1 MEDQVV
7 QAVKELLYEVREMR
21 QEMEAFKQEIRQE
34 MQSFKQEIR
43 QEMQSFKQEIRQ
55 EMESFKQEMRQEM
68 ESFKQ
73 EMRQE
78 METFKQ
84 EIREEIRE
92 LHVRIGKLETKVDK
106 LHDKFELHAQKQW
119 QTEADVYRL
128 KKLIGI
134 E

>member
-1 MEDQVV
+1 MLGVKRIERGEWKMESQVL

-21 QEMEAFKQEIRQE
+21 GEIESLKEEMR
-34 MQSFKQEIR
+34 SFKQEMR
-43 QEMQSFKQEIRQ
+43 T
-55 EMESFKQEMRQEM
+55 EMESFKQEMRAEM

-73 EMRQE
+73 EIRA
-78 METFKQ
+78 
-84 EIREEIRE
+84 EIKE

>member
-43 QEMQSFKQEIRQ
+43 QEMQNFKQEIRQEMESFKQEIRQ
-55 EMESFKQEMRQEM
+55 EMESFKQEIRQEM
-68 ESFKQ
+68 QS
-73 EMRQE
+73 
-78 METFKQ
+78 FKQ
-84 EIREEIRE
+84 EIREEIKE

>member
-1 MEDQVV
+1 MESQVL

-21 QEMEAFKQEIRQE
+21 A
-34 MQSFKQEIR
+34 
-43 QEMQSFKQEIRQ
+43 
-55 EMESFKQEMRQEM
+55 EMESFKQEMRAEM

-73 EMRQE
+73 EMRAEMESFKQE
-78 METFKQ
+78 MRAEMESFKQ
-84 EIREEIRE
+84 EIREEIKE

>member
-1 MEDQVV
+1 MEDQVI

-21 QEMEAFKQEIRQE
+21 QDLE
-34 MQSFKQEIR
+34 SFKQEMR
-43 QEMQSFKQEIRQ
+43 QD
-55 EMESFKQEMRQEM
+55 MESFKQEMR
-68 ESFKQ
+68 
-73 EMRQE
+73 
-78 METFKQ
+78 
-84 EIREEIRE
+84 EEIKE
-92 LHVRIGKLETKVDK
+92 LHMRIGKLETKVDK

>member
-1 MEDQVV
+1 MESQIL
-7 QAVKELLYEVREMR
+7 QAVKELLHEVREMR
-21 QEMEAFKQEIRQE
+21 TEMESLKQEMRA
-34 MQSFKQEIR
+34 
-43 QEMQSFKQEIRQ
+43 
-55 EMESFKQEMRQEM
+55 EMESFKQEMRTEM
-68 ESFKQ
+68 ES
-73 EMRQE
+73 
-78 METFKQ
+78 FKQ
-84 EIREEIRE
+84 EIREEIKE

>member
-1 MEDQVV
+1 VEDQVV

-21 QEMEAFKQEIRQE
+21 QEME
-34 MQSFKQEIR
+34 SFKQEIR
-43 QEMQSFKQEIRQ
+43 QEMQSFKQE
-55 EMESFKQEMRQEM
+55 MENFKQEMRQEM
-68 ESFKQ
+68 EA
-73 EMRQE
+73 
-78 METFKQ
+78 FKQ
-84 EIREEIRE
+84 EIREEIKE

>member
-1 MEDQVV
+1 MESQVL

-21 QEMEAFKQEIRQE
+21 A
-34 MQSFKQEIR
+34 
-43 QEMQSFKQEIRQ
+43 
-55 EMESFKQEMRQEM
+55 EMESFKQEMRAEM

-73 EMRQE
+73 EMRAE
-78 METFKQ
+78 MESFKQ
-84 EIREEIRE
+84 EIREEIKE
-92 LHVRIGKLETKVDK
+92 LHVRIGKLEAKVDK

>member
-1 MEDQVV
+1 MESQIL
-7 QAVKELLYEVREMR
+7 QAVKELLHEVREMR
-21 QEMEAFKQEIRQE
+21 T
-34 MQSFKQEIR
+34 
-43 QEMQSFKQEIRQ
+43 
-55 EMESFKQEMRQEM
+55 EMESFKQEMRTEMKSFKQEMRAEM

-73 EMRQE
+73 EMRAE
-78 METFKQ
+78 MESFKQ
-84 EIREEIRE
+84 EIREEIKE

>member
-1 MEDQVV
+1 MESQVL
-7 QAVKELLYEVREMR
+7 QAVKELLHEVREMR
-21 QEMEAFKQEIRQE
+21 A
-34 MQSFKQEIR
+34 
-43 QEMQSFKQEIRQ
+43 
-55 EMESFKQEMRQEM
+55 EMESFKQEMRAEM

-73 EMRQE
+73 EMR
-78 METFKQ
+78 
-84 EIREEIRE
+84 EEIKE

>member
-1 MEDQVV
+1 
-7 QAVKELLYEVREMR
+7 MR
-21 QEMEAFKQEIRQE
+21 GEIENLKQE

-43 QEMQSFKQEIRQ
+43 AEMESFKQEIRAEMQSFKQEMRA
-55 EMESFKQEMRQEM
+55 EMESFKQEMRAEM

-73 EMRQE
+73 E
-78 METFKQ
+78 
-84 EIREEIRE
+84 IREEVKE